1 LLNFLSNPQVHNP
14 TKTPEVINPR
24 QMGNNPPQK
33 ETTLKT
39 QNNDTKT
46 ENTDQEWIQTRT
58 TRAIQKTIIY
68 NFSNTSFTK
77 GFRV

>member
-14 TKTPEVINPR
+14 TKTPEAINPR
-24 QMGNNPPQK
+24 QMGKNPPQM
-33 ETTLKT
+33 ETTHKT
-39 QNNDTKT
+39 QNDDTKT
-46 ENTDQEWIQTRT
+46 ENTDQEWIQTKT
-58 TRAIQKTIIY
+58 TRAIQKTIIC